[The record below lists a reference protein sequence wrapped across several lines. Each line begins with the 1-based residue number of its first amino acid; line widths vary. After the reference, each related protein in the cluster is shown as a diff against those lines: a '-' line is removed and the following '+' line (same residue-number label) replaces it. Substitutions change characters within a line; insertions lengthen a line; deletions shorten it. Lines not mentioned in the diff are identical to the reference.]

1 MDSIPKV
8 LCFLLLIVAIYSKT
22 TFLMWVAREE
32 CHLECKKIDYAY
44 HVVCFRKTV
53 YTLKRSIGC
62 QGYMKSRMRFA
73 SSDKGVKRKDINR

>member
-8 LCFLLLIVAIYSKT
+8 LCFLLLIVAIYSKK

-44 HVVCFRKTV
+44 HVVCFRKQSTR
-53 YTLKRSIGC
+53 LKGPL
-62 QGYMKSRMRFA
+62 
-73 SSDKGVKRKDINR
+73 DIRAI